1 MILKHMMHGPCGLLN
16 PKCPCTEGRA
26 SCKNYY
32 PIAFSD
38 SLLQGKDSYPIY
50 WHRDDGH
57 KETIR
62 GWELDNKWVI
72 PYNPYLLRIFNCH
85 INVEA
90 CGSIKA
96 VNTCSNTYTKAMI
109 MRLWLRDAN
118 KSDSDVDE
126 IKQY

>member
-1 MILKHMMHGPCGLLN
+1 MQ
-16 PKCPCTEGRA
+16 
-26 SCKNYY
+26 NYY

-50 WHRDDGH
+50 WHRDVGH

-72 PYNPYLLRIFNCH
+72 PYNPYLLHIFNCH